1 MTEYEI
7 EKEQVTSLILLRS
20 KLAYSTKGQHSWSFS
35 DDELKSLIK
44 IKPRTLDE
52 LGVIKGF
59 PRAGKRVNS
68 YGSLIVDIFNGRN
81 FSDFKVT
88 ASDQDLEVEGIIKP
102 LKSFSK

>member
-7 EKEQVTSLILLRS
+7 EKEQVASLILLRS
-20 KLAYSTKGQHSWSFS
+20 KLAYSTKSQHSWSFS
-35 DDELKSLIK
+35 NDELKSLVK
-44 IKPRTLDE
+44 VKPKTLDE

-59 PRAGKRVNS
+59 PRAGKRVEA

-88 ASDQDLEVEGIIKP
+88 GNDEKLEVEGIIKP